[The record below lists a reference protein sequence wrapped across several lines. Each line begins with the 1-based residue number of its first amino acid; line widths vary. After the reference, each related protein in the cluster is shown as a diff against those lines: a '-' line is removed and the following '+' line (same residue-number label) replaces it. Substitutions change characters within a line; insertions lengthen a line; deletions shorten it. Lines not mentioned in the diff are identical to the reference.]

1 MDMIHKDQIK
11 ALGHFF
17 GQTIMLYSDFAKQEG
32 ISYNKSAI
40 LISIF
45 DYEEVTQRKICAEW
59 GLPKQT
65 VSTLCKSFEQDGFI
79 AYKATS
85 NDNREKYLVMTE
97 KRRTEF
103 QSLMNKLNAVESY
116 AFQKMGKEQVELMLN
131 GMKQFSQAF
140 AEGLK
145 EVNK

>member
-1 MDMIHKDQIK
+1 MRSGDY
-11 ALGHFF
+11 L
-17 GQTIMLYSDFAKQEG
+17 
-32 ISYNKSAI
+32 NKR
-40 LISIF
+40 F
-45 DYEEVTQRKICAEW
+45 Q
-59 GLPKQT
+59 
-65 VSTLCKSFEQDGFI
+65 LCVSFEQDGFI

-97 KRRTEF
+97 KGRTEF